1 MQFPNLF
8 SPLQIGRATVSN
20 RISFSAHLTNLSVD
34 GLPSERLTAYLAARA
49 RGGTGLIITEEQ
61 SVHPTDRAYEHLIE
75 AFHPAV
81 IPGYKQLTREV
92 HKYDTRIFAQLNH
105 NGQQCS
111 GSLSRLPVWAPSP
124 IPDVLYRETPKAMEI
139 EDIREVIE
147 YFARSAVHVREGGFD
162 GVELQFGHSSLARQF
177 MSPLTNLRSD
187 EYGGGFENRMRF
199 PLEVIAAVRKAVGDD
214 FTMGV
219 RLCADEL
226 IPGGLNLEDAKQIA
240 QVIQTT
246 GQVDYFN
253 LTLATFYN
261 LYLVGG
267 PMHLPLGYTVPLAA
281 GIKSVVT
288 LPVFATGRINDPA
301 LAERVLA
308 EGQADMIGVVR
319 GQIADPDFAR
329 KAREGRTEEIRYCIA
344 CNQNCYGRVG
354 LNKTIGCVQ
363 NPAAGAEAAEGERH
377 LKPALR
383 KKRVMV
389 VGGGPAGMWAAK
401 IATLRGHEVT
411 LYERGEELGGQVLIA
426 AKGAGR
432 DEFGVIARNERN
444 QLAALGVP
452 VQLGVEVTR
461 ELVAE
466 IAPDAVIVAT
476 GSRPKASPVGGADAP
491 GVFNVWQ
498 VLTGE
503 AGEALGEKVLFIDYD
518 GHHQATAT
526 AEFLAELGKQV
537 HVLTSSLFVGSEL
550 GPSQD
555 LYLSRQRLM
564 QKGVT
569 FTPDFAVM
577 EIKHSATRSDGGDPG
592 GDPATDTGGSRI
604 AGGADGAEV
613 HGFNVYSNAWD
624 VFSGYDSIV
633 TAMGNDADDALYF
646 ALKGMKVGE
655 AGGTQ
660 GRLLELYRVGDCV
673 APRRVDMAIYEGY
686 MAGKRV

>member
-8 SPLQIGRATVSN
+8 SPLRIGRVTVPN
-20 RISFSAHLTNLSVD
+20 RVSFSAHLTNLAEN
-34 GLPSERLTAYLAARA
+34 GLPTERLTAYLAARA
-49 RGGTGLIITEEQ
+49 RGGAGLIITEEQ

-75 AFHPAV
+75 AFHPQV
-81 IPGYKQLTREV
+81 IPGYRQLTREV
-92 HKYDTRIFAQLNH
+92 HAYDTRIFAQLNH

-139 EDIREVIE
+139 EDIREVVE

-177 MSPLTNLRSD
+177 MSPLTNFRSD
-187 EYGGGFENRMRF
+187 EYGGDFENRLRF
-199 PLEVIAAVRKAVGDD
+199 GLEVVAAVRAAIGAD
-214 FTMGV
+214 FTLGV

-226 IPGGLNLEDAKQIA
+226 IPGGLNLEDAKKIA
-240 QVIQTT
+240 QRMQAT
-246 GQVDYFN
+246 GHLDYFN

-267 PMHLPLGYTVPLAA
+267 PMHMPLGYAVPLAA
-281 GIKSVVT
+281 GIKEVAT

-308 EGQADMIGVVR
+308 DGQADMIGVVR

-363 NPAAGAEAAEGERH
+363 NPAIGAETTEGEHH
-377 LKPALR
+377 LRPTLR

-432 DEFGVIARNERN
+432 DEFGVIVRNERN
-444 QLAALGVP
+444 QLTHLGVP
-452 VQLGVEVTR
+452 VRLGVEVTP
-461 ELVAE
+461 ESVAE
-466 IAPDAVIVAT
+466 QQPDAVIVAT
-476 GSRPKASPVGGADAP
+476 GSRPKRCPVGGADGP
-491 GVFNVWQ
+491 GIFNVWQ

-503 AGEALGEKVLFIDYD
+503 AALGQKVLLIDYD

-526 AEFLAELGKQV
+526 AEFLAELGKTV
-537 HVLTSSLFVGSEL
+537 HVVTSSLFVGSDL

-555 LYLSRQRLM
+555 LYLTRQRLL

-569 FTPDFAVM
+569 FTADFAVM
-577 EIKHSATRSDGGDPG
+577 EIKGLD
-592 GDPATDTGGSRI
+592 I
-604 AGGADGAEV
+604 
-613 HGFNVYSNAWD
+613 HGFNVYSNVWD
-624 VFSGYDSIV
+624 VIGGYDSIV
-633 TAMGNDADDALYF
+633 TAMGNDADESLYF
-646 ALKGMKVGE
+646 ALKGTPARE
-655 AGGTQ
+655 AGKM
-660 GRLLELYRVGDCV
+660 LELYRIGDCV
-673 APRRVDMAIYEGY
+673 APRKVDMAIHEGY

>member
-1 MQFPNLF
+1 MLFPNLF
-8 SPLQIGRATVSN
+8 SPLRIGRVNVPN
-20 RISFSAHLTNLSVD
+20 RISFSAHLTNLAD
-34 GLPSERLTAYLAARA
+34 GGLPTDRLTHYLEARA

-75 AFHPAV
+75 AFRPEV
-81 IPGYKQLTREV
+81 IPRYKLLTRAV
-92 HKYDTRIFAQLNH
+92 HAYDTRIFAQLNH

-139 EDIREVIE
+139 EDIREVIDH
-147 YFARSAVHVREGGFD
+147 FALSAIHVREGGFD
-162 GVELQFGHSSLARQF
+162 GVELQFGHSSLVRQF
-177 MSPLTNLRSD
+177 MSPLTNFRSD
-187 EYGGGFENRMRF
+187 EYGGDFENRIRF
-199 PLEVIAAVRKAVGDD
+199 ALQVVAAVREAVGPD
-214 FTMGV
+214 FTLGV
-219 RLCADEL
+219 RLCGDEL
-226 IPGGLNLEDAKQIA
+226 IPGGLTLDDAKQIA
-240 QVIQTT
+240 QRLEAT
-246 GQVDYFN
+246 GQLDYFN

-267 PMHLPLGYTVPLAA
+267 PMHMPLGYAVPLAA
-281 GIKSVVT
+281 GIKEVAT

-363 NPAAGAEAAEGERH
+363 NPFVGSEDTEGERH
-377 LKPALR
+377 LRPALR

-401 IATLRGHEVT
+401 IATLRGHQVT
-411 LYERGEELGGQVLIA
+411 LYEKAQELGGQVLLA

-432 DEFGVIARNERN
+432 EEFGVIVRNERN
-444 QLAALGVP
+444 QLAQLRVP
-452 VQLGVEVTR
+452 LEFGVEVTA
-461 ELVAE
+461 ELIFE
-466 IAPDAVIVAT
+466 QQPDVVIVAT
-476 GSRPKASPVGGADAP
+476 GSRPKSCPVAGADGP
-491 GVFNVWQ
+491 GIFNVWQ
-498 VLTGE
+498 VLKGE
-503 AGEALGEKVLFIDYD
+503 AELGDKVLLIDYD

-526 AEFLAELGKQV
+526 AEFLAELGKTV
-537 HVLTSSLFVGSEL
+537 HMVTSSLFIGADL

-555 LYLSRQRLM
+555 LYLTRQRLL

-577 EIKHSATRSDGGDPG
+577 EIKGL
-592 GDPATDTGGSRI
+592 
-604 AGGADGAEV
+604 EV
-613 HGFNVYSNAWD
+613 HGFNVYSNVWD
-624 VFSGYDSIV
+624 VFSGYDGIV
-633 TAMGNDADDALYF
+633 TAMGNDACDGLYF
-646 ALKGMKVGE
+646 TLKGKVP
-655 AGGTQ
+655 
-660 GRLLELYRVGDCV
+660 ELYRIGDCV
-673 APRRVDMAIYEGY
+673 APRKVDMAIHEGY
-686 MAGKRV
+686 MVGKRV

>member
-1 MQFPNLF
+1 MQFPHLF
-8 SPLQIGRATVSN
+8 SPLTIGRVTVAN
-20 RISFSAHLTNLSVD
+20 RVSFSAHLTNLAAD
-34 GLPSERLTAYLAARA
+34 GLPTERLTDYLVARA

-61 SVHPTDRAYEHLIE
+61 SVHPTDRAYERLIE
-75 AFHPAV
+75 AFRPEVLPLYRRLTGAV
-81 IPGYKQLTREV
+81 
-92 HKYDTRIFAQLNH
+92 HAFDTRIFAQLNH

-124 IPDVLYRETPKAMEI
+124 IPDVLYRETPKAMEP
-139 EDIREVIE
+139 EDIQEVIE
-147 YFARSAVHVREGGFD
+147 HFALSAVHVREGGFD

-177 MSPLTNLRSD
+177 MSPLTNFRSD
-187 EYGGGFENRMRF
+187 EYGGELENRLRF
-199 PLEVIAAVRKAVGDD
+199 PLELIAAVRRALGPD
-214 FTMGV
+214 FTLGV

-226 IPGGLNLEDAKQIA
+226 IPGGLTLEDTKGIA
-240 QVIQTT
+240 ERLQAT
-246 GQVDYFN
+246 GQLDFFN

-267 PMHLPLGYTVPLAA
+267 PMHMPLGYAVPLAA
-281 GIKSVVT
+281 GIKEVST

-301 LAERVLA
+301 MAERVLA

-319 GQIADPDFAR
+319 GQIADPDFVR
-329 KAREGRTEEIRYCIA
+329 KAREERTEEIRYCIA

-363 NPAAGAEAAEGERH
+363 NPSVGYEATEGERH
-377 LKPALR
+377 LRPALR

-411 LYERGEELGGQVLIA
+411 LYEKGDELGGQVLLA

-432 DEFGVIARNERN
+432 DEFGVLARNERQ
-444 QLAALGVP
+444 QLARLEVRVEYGVD
-452 VQLGVEVTR
+452 VSAEFVLER
-461 ELVAE
+461 E
-466 IAPDAVIVAT
+466 PDAVIVAT
-476 GSRPKASPVGGADAP
+476 GSRPKVSPVGGADGP
-491 GVFNVWQ
+491 DVFNVWQ

-503 AGEALGEKVLFIDYD
+503 AELGQRVLLIDYD

-526 AEFLAELGKQV
+526 AEFLAELGKEV
-537 HVLTSSLFVGSEL
+537 HVVTSSLFVGSEL

-555 LYLSRQRLM
+555 LYLSRQRLL

-569 FTPDFAVM
+569 FTSDFAVM
-577 EIKHSATRSDGGDPG
+577 EIAG
-592 GDPATDTGGSRI
+592 TDVR
-604 AGGADGAEV
+604 
-613 HGFNVYSNAWD
+613 GFNVYSNEWD
-624 VFSGYDSIV
+624 TFTGYESIV

-646 ALKGMKVGE
+646 ALKGKV
-655 AGGTQ
+655 ADL
-660 GRLLELYRVGDCV
+660 GRAGDCV
-673 APRRVDMAIYEGY
+673 APRRVDMAIHEGY